1 MDEPLEK
8 NFAQRMRDVL
18 QKQLSEFEA
27 AKEKARI
34 VSNGGAR
41 RWRELKDS
49 LMRLVGEINDGL
61 DEGILTYPQNT
72 NDNEFTLMH
81 ELRQQTMQVTF
92 DPASAVISYQGNGSS
107 GKFGPRVKKNALEYG
122 WENTSPSELASAL
135 RNPRRAIRFEN
146 DEPKLEGDDPQKA
159 FSTKQMSEIL
169 IHCIVVGPVRE
180 PLEAVE
186 GLD

>member
-8 NFAQRMRDVL
+8 NFVQRMRDVL

-34 VSNGGAR
+34 VSDDGAR

-49 LMRLVGEINDGL
+49 LMHLVEEITDGPP
-61 DEGILTYPQNT
+61 EGMLTYPQNT

-81 ELRQQTMQVTF
+81 ELSQQTMQVTF

-107 GKFGPRVKKNALEYG
+107 GAFRPHLKQDTLEYG
-122 WENTSPSELASAL
+122 WENTTPSGVATLASAL
-135 RNPRRAIRFEN
+135 RKPRAIRFKD
-146 DEPKLEGDDPQKA
+146 DEPHQLEDDDPQKA

-169 IHCIVVGPVRE
+169 IHCIVVGPVGE
-180 PLEAVE
+180 PLEP
-186 GLD
+186 